1 MACGLA
7 VVTGASRGLGREL
20 ALALAKE
27 GYDLVVSARMSGSLE
42 TVRQEIVALNRPCL
56 LWPGDLTGNRGREL
70 RIFLES
76 NPVDVLVNNAAAP
89 PQLKC
94 LTELTGSDYQ
104 RTFSLNLY
112 VPYRLMQ
119 AAIKGML
126 PRKSGVIVNICS
138 LAGRRAIRQVP
149 LYCASKFALRGL
161 TETVAQELENTGIRC
176 FSVSPGGMQ
185 TQMRENIFHDA
196 SQQQNPAFVAQ
207 VVVDAI
213 TGRIPV
219 PQGSDIVIRGGPVH
233 HGIAGTVDRDSHGAW
248 ARRGGMRCRACG
260 IATTQ
265 FLSLGQQPL
274 PNRFLT
280 EAELVEPEP
289 RYPLDLH
296 FCHGCSLVQ
305 LGTVVPPEDLFSEYL
320 FASSTSPLTRA
331 HFTGLAAHLK
341 KKFHIDSD
349 SKVVDIASN
358 DGILLQAWRD
368 LGVAAIGV
376 EPAANLCGLAW
387 AKGLGTL
394 NEFFTRETVGKIGPE
409 SAHLVTAI
417 NVFAHVP
424 EIKEFAENVRRLL
437 RPDGVFVAEVQYLRD
452 TITGLSFDNVYFEHV
467 FYWTLTSLER
477 VLASAGLHVI
487 DAERVD
493 THGGSL
499 RVYANTGE
507 EYWSTAPARIKF
519 EEEEMGLDRL
529 ETYLD
534 FAKKVEGVRC
544 QLPELLRRL
553 RADGKVI
560 AGYGA
565 PAKATTL
572 TTFCGIGPEDIPY
585 IVDDSPLKQGLFTP
599 GSHIRIVGP
608 EVLLANKPDYL
619 LLFAWNYAQA
629 IIAKT
634 RHLGAQYILPVPP
647 RIVAE

>member
-219 PQGSDIVIRGGPVH
+219 PQGSDIVIRGGQFITVSPERWTGIVMG
-233 HGIAGTVDRDSHGAW
+233 HGH
-248 ARRGGMRCRACG
+248 
-260 IATTQ
+260 
-265 FLSLGQQPL
+265 
-274 PNRFLT
+274 
-280 EAELVEPEP
+280 
-289 RYPLDLH
+289 
-296 FCHGCSLVQ
+296 
-305 LGTVVPPEDLFSEYL
+305 VV
-320 FASSTSPLTRA
+320 A
-331 HFTGLAAHLK
+331 
-341 KKFHIDSD
+341 
-349 SKVVDIASN
+349 V
-358 DGILLQAWRD
+358 
-368 LGVAAIGV
+368 
-376 EPAANLCGLAW
+376 
-387 AKGLGTL
+387 
-394 NEFFTRETVGKIGPE
+394 
-409 SAHLVTAI
+409 
-417 NVFAHVP
+417 
-424 EIKEFAENVRRLL
+424 
-437 RPDGVFVAEVQYLRD
+437 
-452 TITGLSFDNVYFEHV
+452 
-467 FYWTLTSLER
+467 
-477 VLASAGLHVI
+477 
-487 DAERVD
+487 
-493 THGGSL
+493 
-499 RVYANTGE
+499 
-507 EYWSTAPARIKF
+507 
-519 EEEEMGLDRL
+519 
-529 ETYLD
+529 
-534 FAKKVEGVRC
+534 
-544 QLPELLRRL
+544 
-553 RADGKVI
+553 
-560 AGYGA
+560 
-565 PAKATTL
+565 
-572 TTFCGIGPEDIPY
+572 
-585 IVDDSPLKQGLFTP
+585 
-599 GSHIRIVGP
+599 
-608 EVLLANKPDYL
+608 
-619 LLFAWNYAQA
+619 
-629 IIAKT
+629 
-634 RHLGAQYILPVPP
+634 
-647 RIVAE
+647 